1 MPEWTPMGKVLIGIG
16 AGIVLLGLLL
26 MAADRFHGL
35 GWLFGWLGRLPG
47 DISYRR
53 DNVSFYFPI
62 TTSLV
67 LSVLLSLLFYVLGWF
82 FRR

>member
-1 MPEWTPMGKVLIGIG
+1 MPEWTPIGKVLIGIG

-26 MAADRFHGL
+26 MAADRFPGL
-35 GWLFGWLGRLPG
+35 GGLFGWLGRLPG

-53 DNVSFYFPI
+53 DNVSVYFPI
-62 TTSLV
+62 ATSLV